1 MKILID
7 ARLYG
12 LENAG
17 LGRYVM
23 NLVDNLLKIDR
34 RNSYT
39 VLLGKKYFNRLNFR
53 PKWNKVLADFTHY
66 GLAEQIKL
74 PRIISELKPDIVH
87 FPHFNVPFF
96 YSGNFVVTI
105 HDILM
110 HKNKGL
116 RATTLP
122 APEYYFKRLGYKMV
136 FRHAVTKA
144 LKIIVPSNFVKKELV
159 RFYRVNPAKI
169 IVTYEGFDAKIS
181 GGESPEKVLGRY
193 NLRAPF
199 FIYAGNAYPHKNLER
214 LVEAILQLNQKR
226 DEKVL
231 LAIASARS
239 IFTER
244 LEKMVKKFGAGSY
257 VRLLGFIPDA
267 DLGILYQYSLGF
279 AFPSLSEGFGLPGL
293 EAVSCGTLLLASDIP
308 VFEEVYKTNA
318 VYFNPYDFTS
328 IEKAMQEVL
337 EMDGGAR
344 RERIE
349 KAKEF
354 AKRYSWDKMARETL
368 KVYEGSTNLRQG

>member
-96 YSGNFVVTI
+96 YSGSFVVTI

-122 APEYYFKRLGYKMV
+122 APEYYLKRLGYKTV

-244 LEKMVKKFGAGSY
+244 LEKMIKKLGAGSY

-279 AFPSLSEGFGLPGL
+279 TFPSLSEGFGLPGL
-293 EAVSCGTLLLASDIP
+293 EAISCGTLLLASDIP

-337 EMDGGAR
+337 EMDVVAR
-344 RERIE
+344 RERSL